1 MGELTA
7 VDGCAAVGE
16 ATGAV
21 GVAKASVGG
30 TAVGVQ
36 AAVRDG
42 NGESGVKTGTET
54 AKASLAGDAVSMH
67 ALNPSAQK
75 SHNAQKKRI
84 IFAAAIRF

>member
-36 AAVRDG
+36 TAVRDG
-42 NGESGVKTGTET
+42 KGRPGVKTGAET
-54 AKASLAGDAVSMH
+54 AEASLAGDAVPMH
-67 ALNPSAQK
+67 ALNPSAKQ
-75 SHNAQKKRI
+75 SHNAQMKRI